1 MTVCAF
7 VIGCLFQDGGELQDA
22 LSKVSQATRAKVSP
36 SVVAILV
43 ERSRDPEGVGPRG
56 ARADIAEFQNRPKG
70 PCTGTIV
77 SADGLIAT
85 SAFNISGEIKSIS
98 VTVAGFEKPF
108 EGKLLGFDKEK
119 DIALLKIEAPRELP
133 VLERGDLAAVKVGNF
148 AFLVGRAPD
157 PASATIN
164 FGIVSALHRFGGGH
178 LQYDA
183 ELNYGNV
190 GGPLV
195 DLRGRL
201 IGIATHIR
209 PRTPWGQ
216 SGGVGFA
223 LKMTEFEK
231 LLPQLKTGGKKE
243 RTVQRRASLG
253 IVMAA
258 GPKNMKGVMVSD
270 LMPDSPAAKAGLKVG
285 DVITEVESTTIEKA
299 EDLNKALERRR
310 PGDSVRVKA
319 LRANDDGEYREF
331 QATVTLSEEEEY

>member
-1 MTVCAF
+1 MSACMFLA
-7 VIGCLFQDGGELQDA
+7 GCLIQGGTDLQDA
-22 LSKVSQATRAKVSP
+22 LSKVSQDARAKVSP

-56 ARADIAEFQNRPKG
+56 GRSDIAEFQNRPKG
-70 PCTGTIV
+70 PCSGTIV

-98 VTVAGFEKPF
+98 VTVAGFEQPF
-108 EGKLLGFDKEK
+108 EAKLLGFDKEK
-119 DIALLKIEAPRELP
+119 DIALLKIDAPRELP
-133 VLERGDLAAVKVGNF
+133 VLPKADLAALKVGHF

-157 PASATIN
+157 PANATIN
-164 FGIVSALHRFGGGH
+164 FGIVSALHRFGGSH

-190 GGPLV
+190 GGPVV
-195 DLRGRL
+195 DLQGRL

-209 PRTPWGQ
+209 PKTPWGQ

-223 LKMTEFEK
+223 LKMTDFDK
-231 LLPQLKTGGKKE
+231 LLPQLKTGGRKE

-258 GPKNMKGVMVSD
+258 GPRNMKGVMVSD

-285 DVITEVESTTIEKA
+285 DVITEVESATIEKA
-299 EDLNKALERRR
+299 EDLNKALERRK
-310 PGDSVRVKA
+310 PGDTVRVKA
-319 LRANDDGEYREF
+319 LRATDDGEYKEF